1 MTSDSEVRASTTP
14 TITKA
19 MIPPGTMMG
28 HVASYALEQN
38 RRQRKRLVALIEP
51 AAIIVLGGIIA
62 LVIVG
67 VVLALTSLSDV
78 KF

>member
-1 MTSDSEVRASTTP
+1 MVRVGERTGQL
-14 TITKA
+14 
-19 MIPPGTMMG
+19 GTMMG